1 MLRRADE
8 LFALGELP
16 FAASPETHS
25 LWDSFLDVSVDHLKI
40 WFHSSQNYCSGFL
53 SQEKGL
59 AVTRCHNKMLELE
72 VIKRT

>member
-25 LWDSFLDVSVDHLKI
+25 LWDSFLDVSVDHLKV
-40 WFHSSQNYCSGFL
+40 WLHSSQDYSTVAAFSHRRRG
-53 SQEKGL
+53 
-59 AVTRCHNKMLELE
+59 
-72 VIKRT
+72 